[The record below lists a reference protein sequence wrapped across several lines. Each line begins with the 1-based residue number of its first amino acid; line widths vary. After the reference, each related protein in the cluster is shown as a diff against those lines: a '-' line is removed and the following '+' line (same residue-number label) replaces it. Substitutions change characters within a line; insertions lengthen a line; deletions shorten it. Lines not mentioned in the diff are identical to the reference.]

1 LTYRPSKFDNR
12 CVIKSVKFVSIP
24 VRDQAAALEFWTRAC
39 DFEVVTDQPMGEEMN
54 GQRWIELSIG
64 TAETRV
70 VLFTPPGHEARVGQF
85 TNVSLGCDDVERT
98 YQEML
103 GRGVEFDQAPRKEGW
118 GTSAIF
124 RDPDGNR
131 FVLSSR

>member
-1 LTYRPSKFDNR
+1 M
-12 CVIKSVKFVSIP
+12 IKSVKFIGIP
-24 VRDQAAALEFWTRAC
+24 VRDQQAALEFWTRAC
-39 DFEVVTDQPMGEEMN
+39 DFAVVTDQPMGPDMN

-64 TAETRV
+64 TAETRI
-70 VLFTPPGHEARVGQF
+70 VLFTPPGHEARIGEF
-85 TNVSLGCDDVERT
+85 ANVSLACDDVERT

-103 GRGVEFDQAPRKEGW
+103 GRGVEFEQPPRKEHW